1 MGNIGFQEILIILFV
16 LGTIFGIVI
25 LIKTVTNS
33 KSTNNNYMFCS
44 NCGQQIDDRSSFC
57 LKCGAVINITNQST
71 TNIDNPY
78 DVERFDWLTT
88 TLLCFFLGSLGI
100 HSFYTKKTGI
110 GVFQL
115 LTLGGCGIWALIDFI
130 TILTGSFTDGNGNTL
145 HKK

>member
-1 MGNIGFQEILIILFV
+1 
-16 LGTIFGIVI
+16 
-25 LIKTVTNS
+25 
-33 KSTNNNYMFCS
+33 MFCS
-44 NCGQQIDDRSSFC
+44 NCGQRIDDNSSFC
-57 LKCGAVINITNQST
+57 LKCGEAINIKNQST
-71 TNIDNPY
+71 TNINNFK

-88 TLLCFFLGSLGI
+88 TLLCFFLGTLGI

>member
-1 MGNIGFQEILIILFV
+1 MIKIILILIF
-16 LGTIFGIVI
+16 LGVIIGIVFGII
-25 LIKTVTNS
+25 MLIKAVSNI
-33 KSTNNNYMFCS
+33 KPNNNILCS
-44 NCGQQIDDRSSFC
+44 NCGQQIDDKSSFC
-57 LKCGAVINITNQST
+57 LKCGAAINITNQST
-71 TNIDNPY
+71 TYTDNPY
-78 DVERFDWLTT
+78 EDARFDWLTT
-88 TLLCFFLGSLGI
+88 ALLCFFLGGLGI

>member
-1 MGNIGFQEILIILFV
+1 MGNIGFQEILIILIFV
-16 LGTIFGIVI
+16 GVIFGIVK
-25 LIKTVTNS
+25 LIITVNKT
-33 KSTNNNYMFCS
+33 KSTNNNMFCS
-44 NCGQQIDDRSSFC
+44 NCGQQIDDSSSFC
-57 LKCGAVINITNQST
+57 PKCGAAKNNTTQST
-71 TNIDNPY
+71 TNMDNPY

-88 TLLCFFLGSLGI
+88 VLLCFFLGGLGI